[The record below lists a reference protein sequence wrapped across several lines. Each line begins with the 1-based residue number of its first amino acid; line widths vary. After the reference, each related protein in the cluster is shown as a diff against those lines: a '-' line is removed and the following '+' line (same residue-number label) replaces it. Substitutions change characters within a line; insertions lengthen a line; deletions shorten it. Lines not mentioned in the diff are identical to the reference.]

1 MKVFLDDIREAP
13 DGWIRCYW
21 PEDCIELL
29 KTGEVTHISLDHDLG
44 SDDIG
49 TGYDVLLWIE
59 KAVFTE
65 GFIPPI
71 MAVHSANVSAKVK
84 MEQCIHHIMGVIF

>member
-1 MKVFLDDIREAP
+1 MKVFLDDMREAP
-13 DGWIRCYW
+13 EGWIRCYK
-21 PEDCIELL
+21 PEDCITLL

-44 SDDIG
+44 NDNIG

-65 GFIPPI
+65 GFVPPI
-71 MAVHSANVSAKVK
+71 MTVHSANVSARAK
-84 MEQCIHHIMGVIF
+84 MEQCIEHIWES